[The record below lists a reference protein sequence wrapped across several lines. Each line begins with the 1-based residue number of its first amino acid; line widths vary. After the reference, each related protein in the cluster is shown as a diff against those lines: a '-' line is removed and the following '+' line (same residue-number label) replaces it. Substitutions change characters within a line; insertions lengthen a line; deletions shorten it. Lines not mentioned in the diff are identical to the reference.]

1 MLLAK
6 WVSEVSSP
14 PAPLSKVLGDDKASV
29 EILFKRKFLRLGG
42 PLHRLFNL
50 YFTVFVA
57 TMFDFV
63 HSVDYYFT

>member
-1 MLLAK
+1 M
-6 WVSEVSSP
+6 WVSEVFFF
-14 PAPLSKVLGDDKASV
+14 PAALSKVLGKDKASV
-29 EILFKRKFLRLGG
+29 EVLFQRKSLRLGG
-42 PLHRLFNL
+42 PLHSLFDL